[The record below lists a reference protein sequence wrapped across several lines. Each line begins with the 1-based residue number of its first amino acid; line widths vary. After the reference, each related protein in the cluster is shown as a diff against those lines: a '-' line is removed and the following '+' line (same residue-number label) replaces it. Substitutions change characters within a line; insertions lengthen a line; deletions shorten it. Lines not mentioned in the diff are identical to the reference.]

1 MKFIKVVLRPEKE
14 FELKDVLCGI
24 GYHGIT
30 SKESAGF
37 GESKKII
44 RQGYRGDTTG
54 PFNKFFALAKVSE
67 QRADAI
73 KRKEMEF
80 VVPDD
85 EVEKVVETIR
95 KTATTSHGGDGRI
108 YIIPIE
114 NAIHIH
120 SGDRHLGDSSE
131 EDVKNE

>member
-1 MKFIKVVLRPEKE
+1 MKFIKVVFRPEKE
-14 FELKDVLCGI
+14 FELKDVLCSI

-30 SKESAGF
+30 AKESAGF

-54 PFNKFFALAKVSE
+54 PFDKYFALAKVSE
-67 QRADAI
+67 QRADAV
-73 KRKEMEF
+73 KRKEIEF

-85 EVEKVVETIR
+85 KVEKVVETIR
-95 KTATTSHGGDGRI
+95 KTTATAQGGDGRI
-108 YIIPIE
+108 YIFPME

-131 EDVKNE
+131 EDLKNE

>member
-1 MKFIKVVLRPEKE
+1 MKLIKVILRPEKE

-44 RQGYRGDTTG
+44 RQGYRGDTIG
-54 PFNKFFALAKVSE
+54 PFDKFFALAKVSE
-67 QRADAI
+67 QRADAV
-73 KRKEMEF
+73 KRKEIEF

-85 EVEKVVETIR
+85 KVEKVVETIR
-95 KTATTSHGGDGRI
+95 KIATTAQEGDGRI
-108 YIIPIE
+108 YIFPME

-120 SGDRHLGDSSE
+120 TGDKHLGDSCE
-131 EDVKNE
+131 EDLKNE

>member
-1 MKFIKVVLRPEKE
+1 MKLIKVILRPEKE

-44 RQGYRGDTTG
+44 KQVYRG
-54 PFNKFFALAKVSE
+54 KVYE

-73 KRKEMEF
+73 KRKELEF

-85 EVEKVVETIR
+85 KVKKVVETIR
-95 KTATTSHGGDGRI
+95 KVAATSHGGDGRI
-108 YIIPIE
+108 YISTLDD
-114 NAIHIH
+114 AIHIH
-120 SGDRHLGDSSE
+120 TGDKHLGDSSE
-131 EDVKNE
+131 EESKHE

>member
-1 MKFIKVVLRPEKE
+1 VKLIKVILRPEKE

-44 RQGYRGDTTG
+44 RQGYRGDAIG
-54 PFNKFFALAKVSE
+54 PFDKSFALAKVYE
-67 QRADAI
+67 QRADAV
-73 KRKEMEF
+73 KRKEIEF

-95 KTATTSHGGDGRI
+95 KTATASHGGDGRI
-108 YIIPIE
+108 YIFPME

-131 EDVKNE
+131 KGLKNE